1 MAQKTTYPHK
11 VDPQVVDFTLRATV
25 PALTNAILNVA
36 GIDAQT
42 KGFGVDALRADNV
55 SWVLSRMA
63 LEFDSRPEEFS
74 EYTVTTWISD
84 YNRLVS
90 TRNFT
95 LNDAE
100 GHEFGRAVTQWCL
113 FDLTERRAL
122 DLTARGDLYA
132 SAVVD
137 APSPAE
143 RPRRLRPVAPVT
155 VSEHRVVYS
164 DIDFNRH
171 VNTLRY
177 LDMMFDTLPIES
189 FVEDRPLRIDV
200 HFLSECRYGQTLRIG
215 SAPTPAG
222 LAFEISAADTA
233 TPAVRAAFEWK

>member
-1 MAQKTTYPHK
+1 MAQKTTYPYK

-25 PALTNAILNVA
+25 PALTNTILSVA
-36 GIDAQT
+36 GIDAQS

-63 LEFDSRPEEFS
+63 LEFDSRPQEFS
-74 EYTVTTWISD
+74 EFSVTTWISD
-84 YNRLVS
+84 YNRLLS

-95 LNDAE
+95 LNDAQ

-113 FDLTERRAL
+113 FDLADRHAL

-143 RPRRLRPVAPVT
+143 RPRRLRPVTPAT
-155 VSEHRVVYS
+155 EYEHRVVYS

-177 LDMMFDTLPIES
+177 LDMMFDTLPIDC
-189 FVEDRPLRIDV
+189 FTEDRPLRIDI
-200 HFLSECRYGQTLRIG
+200 HFLAECRYGQTLRIA

-222 LAFEISAADTA
+222 IAFEISATDTTA
-233 TPAVRAAFEWK
+233 PAVRAAFEWR